1 MEVIKLNTM
10 QEGKTYKDE
19 KGKLNNL
26 LNEEKAYKDLVTNFF
41 REKGSKLEN
50 SYVSNFNYKL
60 IENNKNGEIRLDRIS
75 RNEIEAVEKYKSY
88 KDLYNTNKFIINNM
102 ALDEYKIIADRNKSP
117 MLYKE
122 NFDNFYLTEKD
133 IELVLKNEFPST
145 SNFMLDDE
153 LLELFSTLPYN
164 YMVENEVDFNL
175 FLENKSK
182 NTNEIDYQNE
192 NVAAYVCG
200 EINFYEFLD
209 GEEDTF
215 QEEKL
220 AREQEGEEP

>member
-1 MEVIKLNTM
+1 MEVIKLNTL
-10 QEGKTYKDE
+10 QENKIYKDE

-60 IENNKNGEIRLDRIS
+60 IDTSKNGEIRLDRIS

-133 IELVLKNEFPST
+133 MELVLKNEFPST

-175 FLENKSK
+175 FLENKGK